1 MSDQQLRKTSNAAF
15 RFIVDVDGS
24 PQAAF
29 TECTLPVIEWEIE
42 EVKEGGVNT
51 YMHQLPGRRKGL
63 RISLKNG
70 VGSSNLVSWYL
81 KAMDEELTRK
91 TVTITLLDMKLKT
104 IMSWHVED
112 AFPIKWSG
120 PQLKTSDNSVAIQTL
135 EFAGGKITVTT

>member
-1 MSDQQLRKTSNAAF
+1 MSEEQLRKTSNAAF
-15 RFIVDVDGS
+15 RFILDVDGS

-51 YMHQLPGRRKGL
+51 FMHQLPGRRKGS
-63 RISLKNG
+63 RVSLKNG
-70 VGSSNLVSWYL
+70 VGSSELVSWYL
-81 KAMDEELTRK
+81 EAMKGTFSRK

-104 IMSWHVED
+104 IMSWHVD
-112 AFPIKWSG
+112 KALPIKWTG

-135 EFAGGKITVTT
+135 EFAGGEVTVTT